1 MDKVK
6 DRTLITERKK
16 LRKQKFKATNLCAK
30 SLQNDDIRINI
41 KDMTLEELF
50 KWVESFNHNDSQT
63 DKESTEEYI
72 ARLLQTYKEKLKSVT
87 DSFISDTNTW
97 DQLLNDID
105 NLNGTIA
112 ECFKLYSHAK
122 IADSISKM
130 YEIMKEKDK
139 LLQLLVSKDIKN
151 DKNWYRM
158 RNQEEGKR
166 VFPANEMFHVP
177 FNLRHK
183 VSLARYSVSGYPC
196 LYISRSIWATW
207 EEMHEPKLS
216 DFTVSRLE
224 LQQDFRVLD
233 LRVPI
238 VEDDKD
244 PSWLTKQLYTI
255 PLILACSVKVK
266 YPKDNFKP
274 EYIMPQLVML
284 AITYPDVEFMGC
296 AYTSTMR
303 NSVFPW
309 ADIRLLDNIALPV
322 FSVNTTGKLCP
333 KLCSLFKVSDSTNY
347 DFEMLKKP
355 FDTLFWTVIK
365 ENAVI
370 DETEKYSSSIFG
382 QIEKRLA
389 KKSVVQL
396 NPA

>member
-1 MDKVK
+1 MYKYENGW
-6 DRTLITERKK
+6 I
-16 LRKQKFKATNLCAK
+16 K
-30 SLQNDDIRINI
+30 SQQNDDIKINI
-41 KDMTLEELF
+41 NDMTLEDLF
-50 KWVESFNHNDSQT
+50 KWVESFNCNNPQADN
-63 DKESTEEYI
+63 ESTEEYI
-72 ARLLQTYKEKLKSVT
+72 TRLLRTYKEKLQSVT
-87 DSFISDTNTW
+87 DSSISDANTW

-105 NLNGTIA
+105 KLNDTIA
-112 ECFKLYSHAK
+112 ECFNLYSHAK

-139 LLQLLVSKDIKN
+139 LLQLVVSKDVEN

-244 PSWLTKQLYTI
+244 TSRLVRQLYTI

-322 FSVNTTGKLCP
+322 FSVNATGKLCP
-333 KLCSLFKVSDSTNY
+333 KLCSLFRVSDSTNY

-355 FDTLFWTVIK
+355 FNTLFWKLVG
-365 ENAVI
+365 EGAVI
-370 DETEKYSSSIFG
+370 DDAEEYSFSIFF

-389 KKSVVQL
+389 RKSVVQL

>member
-6 DRTLITERKK
+6 DRRLITERKK
-16 LRKQKFKATNLCAK
+16 LRKRKFKASNQCAK
-30 SLQNDDIRINI
+30 SLHYDEIKNNINN
-41 KDMTLEELF
+41 MTLEEIF
-50 KWVESFNHNDSQT
+50 KWVESFNHNDPQT

-72 ARLLQTYKEKLKSVT
+72 TRLLRTYKEKLQSVT
-87 DSFISDTNTW
+87 DSPISDTNTW
-97 DQLLNDID
+97 GQLLNDID
-105 NLNGTIA
+105 KLNNTIA

-130 YEIMKEKDK
+130 HEIMKEKDK
-139 LLQLLVSKDIKN
+139 LLQLLVSKDVEN
-151 DKNWYRM
+151 DRNWYRM

-166 VFPANEMFHVP
+166 VYPAHEMFHVP

-238 VEDDKD
+238 VEEDNE
-244 PSWLTKQLYTI
+244 PSRLVRLLYTI

-303 NSVFPW
+303 NPVFKW

-347 DFEMLKKP
+347 DYEMLKKP
-355 FDTLFWTVIK
+355 FNTLFR
-365 ENAVI
+365 AVI
-370 DETEKYSSSIFG
+370 DEKGVFDESEQYSSSIFG
-382 QIEKRLA
+382 QIEERLA
-389 KKSVVQL
+389 SNNVVQL
-396 NPA
+396 DPA

>member
-16 LRKQKFKATNLCAK
+16 LRKRKFKASNQCAK
-30 SLQNDDIRINI
+30 SLHYDEIKNNINN
-41 KDMTLEELF
+41 MTLEEIF

-72 ARLLQTYKEKLKSVT
+72 TRLLRTYKEKLQSVT
-87 DSFISDTNTW
+87 DSPISDTNTW
-97 DQLLNDID
+97 GQLLNDID
-105 NLNGTIA
+105 KLNNTIA

-130 YEIMKEKDK
+130 HEIMKEKDK
-139 LLQLLVSKDIKN
+139 LLQLLVSKDVEN
-151 DKNWYRM
+151 DRNWYRM

-166 VFPANEMFHVP
+166 VYPAHEMFHVP

-233 LRVPI
+233 LRIPI
-238 VEDDKD
+238 VEEDNE
-244 PSWLTKQLYTI
+244 PSRLVRLLYTI

-303 NSVFPW
+303 NPVFKW

-322 FSVNTTGKLCP
+322 FSVNTTGKLCL

-347 DFEMLKKP
+347 DYEMLKKP
-355 FDTLFWTVIK
+355 FNTLFWAVID
-365 ENAVI
+365 ENGVI
-370 DETEKYSSSIFG
+370 DETEQYSSSIFG
-382 QIEKRLA
+382 QIEERLA
-389 KKSVVQL
+389 SKNVVQL
-396 NPA
+396 DPA